1 MPRFFPVLR
10 AAALI
15 VSLAAAAA
23 CGRADAAARTSTG
36 DAGANASVT
45 PATAVSAASA
55 TTPALRDSLADVAMM
70 QKADKSRL
78 LGPESAM
85 WVVMISDFQ
94 CPYCKQ
100 WHDSSMAKLKRD
112 YIDPGKIRFAYMHLP
127 LESIHPHARAQ
138 AHASLCAGVQ
148 GQFWQYADAIFDHFG
163 TAKTMSDVSP
173 LLSRIAKDLQLDVPA
188 FDKCRV
194 SAPISALVTNDIAQA
209 NQAGVQSTP
218 SFIVGSFLVQG
229 AMPYNDFRKA
239 IDTALVASKAQRST
253 RGGATSGSATSGS
266 ATSGAARDNAAR

>member
-1 MPRFFPVLR
+1 MPRFLPVLR

-15 VSLAAAAA
+15 VSLGTAAA
-23 CGRADAAARTSTG
+23 CGRADAAARKSTVDAAAEPGATGSATPAADVTSES
-36 DAGANASVT
+36 AGALASAALT
-45 PATAVSAASA
+45 PAM
-55 TTPALRDSLADVAMM
+55 RDSLADVAMM

-148 GQFWQYADAIFDHFG
+148 GKFWPYADAIFDNFG

-194 SAPISALVTNDIAQA
+194 SAPISALVANDIAQA
-209 NQAGVQSTP
+209 NQAGVRSTP

-239 IDTALVASKAQRST
+239 IDTALVVNKAQRPT
-253 RGGATSGSATSGS
+253 R
-266 ATSGAARDNAAR
+266 

>member
-1 MPRFFPVLR
+1 M
-10 AAALI
+10 
-15 VSLAAAAA
+15 
-23 CGRADAAARTSTG
+23 TSTTS
-36 DAGANASVT
+36 DAPPVSAPASGGT
-45 PATAVSAASA
+45 SSSPAT
-55 TTPALRDSLADVAMM
+55 RDSLADVAMM

-78 LGPESAM
+78 IGPESAM

-127 LESIHPHARAQ
+127 LESIHPHARAEAQ
-138 AHASLCAGVQ
+138 ASLCAGVQ
-148 GQFWQYADAIFDHFG
+148 GQFWPYADALFDNYG
-163 TAKTMSDVSP
+163 TVKSMSDVSP
-173 LLSRIAKDLQLDVPA
+173 LLTRIAKDLQLDIPS
-188 FDKCRV
+188 FEKCRV

-218 SFIVGSFLVQG
+218 SFIVGNFLVQG

-239 IDTALVASKAQRST
+239 IDTALVVSKAQRAG
-253 RGGATSGSATSGS
+253 RAGGAAPTP
-266 ATSGAARDNAAR
+266 R

>member
-1 MPRFFPVLR
+1 M
-10 AAALI
+10 
-15 VSLAAAAA
+15 A
-23 CGRADAAARTSTG
+23 CGKADAAGST
-36 DAGANASVT
+36 ATAATPTASGNPASA
-45 PATAVSAASA
+45 PATA
-55 TTPALRDSLADVAMM
+55 TPAATANTGDPGMVVM

-78 LGPESAM
+78 LGPENAM

-138 AHASLCAGVQ
+138 AQASLCAGVQ
-148 GQFWQYADAIFDHFG
+148 GKFWEYADGLFANFG
-163 TAKTMSDVSP
+163 TARGMSDVSP
-173 LLSRIAKDLQLDVPA
+173 LLSRLAKDLALDVPA
-188 FDKCRV
+188 FDQCRV
-194 SAPISALVTNDIAQA
+194 SAPIASLVANDIAQA

-229 AMPYNDFRKA
+229 AMPYKDFRKA
-239 IDTALVASKAQRST
+239 IDTALVVAKSAKGTPQR
-253 RGGATSGSATSGS
+253 
-266 ATSGAARDNAAR
+266 